1 MKHHFKT
8 TLFAVALALATPAQ
22 SQDAIS
28 IDADG
33 NVSIPGNLTAGNIS
47 SANLEQALAE
57 LKAQNDKILTT
68 LQWFEFAPNV
78 GVAFAQVTADRSL
91 PLKLEFMMDR
101 NTGARQLTFSTWNNG
116 LRLTTSPY
124 MTEDV
129 TPYTLGGSMWVY
141 NTTDPNSKS
150 CTGGQAYHYYY
161 YFEGAATLKDPDQSP
176 RYSNYIGNGCSTE
189 KAVYARPRL
198 LP

>member
-78 GVAFAQVTADRSL
+78 GVAFERVTEDRSL
-91 PLKLEFMMDR
+91 PLKLEFMMAR
-101 NTGARQLTFSTWNNG
+101 NTGARQLTFSRWNHG

-124 MTEDV
+124 MTGDV

-141 NTTDPNSKS
+141 NTDDPNSKT

-161 YFEGAATLKDPDQSP
+161 YIAGAATYKDPTSPP
-176 RYSNYIGNGCSTE
+176 RYINNGNKCSTE
-189 KAVYARPRL
+189 TTVYARPRL